1 MCFQGNLGLFS
12 HNFVGGTEQ
21 VYAYD
26 LMLDKGTEI
35 LAARPGTV
43 VDYFDWVPDGS
54 HSSTA
59 TSASGPVLP
68 VKGQT
73 QSQIWNFVMIMH
85 DQEGAPDP
93 THDLGP
99 GGAKT
104 TTYAIYGHGQQG
116 TVRSSF
122 LANGVQPQNIIGTV
136 VQRGQVIMHADNT
149 GNSFCN
155 HCHMEVRPGPAPV
168 KPPAVPFTPVTFG
181 SVVSNGS
188 IPFVFKEVSN
198 QKIGGPDGVCKS
210 RRFYESNNKKVG
222 N

>member
-1 MCFQGNLGLFS
+1 
-12 HNFVGGTEQ
+12 
-21 VYAYD
+21 
-26 LMLDKGTEI
+26 MLDKGTEI

-54 HSSTA
+54 HSSTP

-68 VKGQT
+68 VAGQT

-85 DQEGAPDP
+85 DQESAPDP

-104 TTYAIYGHGQQG
+104 TTYAIYGHGQNG

-122 LANGVQPQNIIGTV
+122 LANGVPPASIIGTV

-168 KPPAVPFTPVTFG
+168 KPPAVPFTPVTFN

-188 IPFVFKEVSN
+188 IPFVFKEVKN
-198 QKIGGPDGVCKS
+198 QPIGGPDGVCMS
-210 RRFYESNNKKVG
+210 RRFYESANNKVG